1 MKKILELTVLSL
13 SLLTV
18 MAGAAISPALGEI
31 AERFSSAER
40 LLVQMVVSLPAL
52 IIIPSLVF
60 TNWLTG
66 HFSKRKVLLAG
77 LFIYFAGGAGGGLSS
92 SIYTLLFFRALLG
105 LGVGMVMPF
114 STALISDLF
123 EGKDRARLMG
133 LSSSSNMLG
142 GMVAL
147 LFSGFLAS
155 FSWRLPFGIYFF
167 AIPVL
172 VMNFRYLPEPSETK
186 FNIARDRLPMRV
198 YWLALAMFLLNLTFY
213 VLPLTMALFI
223 KEQSLGSPGICGLA
237 IASST
242 AGGFLAGLCFQKM
255 RGLAGPYHVPAMLAL
270 MASGFLLLHYSCV
283 IFPVFIGTALIGFSN
298 RSIYPLVFLK
308 ATSGIDR
315 TQSVRITAT
324 ISGMIYLGQFVS
336 PFFISFMGHLFGNTS
351 LRFNYLMMGMIIFT
365 GLLGSMAYIFLFSSD
380 DQRRR
385 PVG

>member
-1 MKKILELTVLSL
+1 MRKIMELTVLSL

-40 LLVQMVVSLPAL
+40 LLIQMVVSLPAL
-52 IIIPSLVF
+52 VIIPSLAF
-60 TNWLTG
+60 TNWITG
-66 HFSKRKVLLAG
+66 YLSKRKVLLAG
-77 LFIYFAGGAGGGLSS
+77 LIIYIAGGTGGGLSN

-105 LGVGMVMPF
+105 IGVGMVMPF

-123 EGKDRARLMG
+123 EGEERARLMG

-155 FSWRLPFGIYFF
+155 VSWRLPFAIYFF
-167 AIPVL
+167 AVPVFL
-172 VMNFRYLPEPSETK
+172 MNFRYLPDPPERTSQVAK
-186 FNIARDRLPMRV
+186 DRLSPRV

-237 IASST
+237 IAFST
-242 AGGFLAGLCFQKM
+242 AGGFLAGLCFQKI
-255 RGLAGPYHVPAMLAL
+255 RELTGPYHVPVMLAL
-270 MASGFLLLHYSCV
+270 MTAGFLLLHYSYV
-283 IFPVFIGTALIGFSN
+283 IVTVFLGTAFIGFAN
-298 RSIYPLVFLK
+298 RSIYPLVFLR

-324 ISGMIYLGQFVS
+324 LSGMIYLGQFIS
-336 PFFISFMGHLFGNTS
+336 PLFISSMGHLFGNTS

-365 GLLGSMAYIFLFSSD
+365 GLLGSLGYIFLFSSD
-380 DQRRR
+380 
-385 PVG
+385 GKKETS